1 MSEFDRFANGAK
13 TFLTSAL
20 TSSGTFINV
29 DSITSFPVPPFKVVV
44 NTEIIKV
51 EAVDQPNKAF
61 SLISRAQ
68 EGTTAASHYIGSQ
81 IVNVL
86 TKDSLL
92 NLSVD
97 NNIANFALSSSETDP
112 YASSLSNRIYLIPK
126 NGDRISL
133 IDPIENIWRIFYIK
147 NPNPNSITVN
157 QDVSALN
164 KLVDVFA
171 YYDNADQQV
180 KLYQSPSGSEW
191 SIDNPSAR
199 TPTITRTNGILT
211 ISGNTT
217 YRYLDT
223 YQIKK
228 PTSSAVQVAC
238 FGWKTLNKSTSGNIA
253 LYHNNFSKI
262 MIKQTGNFN
271 TIYAI
276 EKGYDGQKIILLN
289 DSSSSSFYIDK
300 LALSIPSGFA
310 GISGPNNISLKVDIN
325 AGIELYYDACFEK
338 WNILEN
344 KTVA

>member
-29 DSITSFPVPPFKVVV
+29 DSITGFPVPPFKVVV

-68 EGTTAASHYIGSQ
+68 EGTTAALHYIGSQ

-86 TKDSLL
+86 TRDSLL

-97 NNIANFALSSSETDP
+97 NNIANFSLSASDTDP
-112 YASSLSNRIYLIPK
+112 YSSSVGSTIYLIPK
-126 NGDRISL
+126 EGDRISL

-147 NPNPNSITVN
+147 SPNPNSIGVT
-157 QDVSALN
+157 QDPIYLE

-171 YYDNADQQV
+171 YYDNSDQQV
-180 KLYQSPSGSEW
+180 KLYQSPPW
-191 SIDNPSAR
+191 SIDNASGER
-199 TPTITRTNGILT
+199 GLMTRTNGVLT
-211 ISGNTT
+211 RSPDIV

-223 YQIKK
+223 YQIKLK
-228 PTSSAVQVAC
+228 GSSQVAS
-238 FGWKTLNKSTSGNIA
+238 FGWKTLTKSTSGNIA

-289 DSSSSSFYIDK
+289 DSESKSFYIDK

-310 GISGPNNISLKVDIN
+310 AIAGPNNISLKVDIN

>member
-13 TFLTSAL
+13 SFLTSSI
-20 TSSGTFINV
+20 TSSGTYIPVNSV
-29 DSITSFPVPPFKVVV
+29 VGFPVPPFKVVV
-44 NTEIIKV
+44 NSEIIKIQS
-51 EAVDQPNKAF
+51 VDTTTNVF
-61 SLISRAQ
+61 SLVSRAQ
-68 EGTTAASHYIGSQ
+68 EGTTAAVHNTGAQ

-86 TKDSLL
+86 TRDSLL

-97 NNIANFALSSSETDP
+97 NNIANFALSASDTDP
-112 YASSLSNRIYLIPK
+112 YATFLGQQVHLIPK

-147 NPNPNSITVN
+147 MPNPNYLNVDQTS
-157 QDVSALN
+157 SALN

-171 YYDNADQQV
+171 YYDNTDQQV
-180 KLYQSPSGSEW
+180 KLYESPPW
-191 SIDNPSAR
+191 SIDNPSER
-199 TPTITRTNGILT
+199 LSMTRTNGILT
-211 ISGNTT
+211 RTPDTI

-228 PTSSAVQVAC
+228 PSNLQVAS
-238 FGWKTLNKSTSGNIA
+238 FSWKTLNLSTAGNIA

-262 MIKQTGNFN
+262 MINQTGSFN
-271 TIYAI
+271 TIYAL
-276 EKGYDGQKIILLN
+276 EKGYDGQKVILFN
-289 DSSSSSFYIDK
+289 DSQTQPFFIDK

-310 GISGPNNISLKVDIN
+310 GISGPNNISLKVDVN

-344 KTVA
+344 KTFA

>member
-13 TFLTSAL
+13 SFLTSPI
-20 TSSGTFINV
+20 TTSGTYINV
-29 DSITSFPVPPFKVVV
+29 NSVVGFPVPPFKVVV
-44 NTEIIKV
+44 NSEIIKV
-51 EAVDQPNKAF
+51 QSIDSTNNVF
-61 SLISRAQ
+61 SLVSRAQ
-68 EGTTAASHYIGSQ
+68 EGTTAATHNIGSQ

-86 TKDSLL
+86 TRDSLL

-97 NNIANFALSSSETDP
+97 NNIANFALSASDTDP
-112 YASSLSNRIYLIPK
+112 YATFLGQQVYLIPK

-147 NPNPNSITVN
+147 MPNPNYLNVDQNS
-157 QDVSALN
+157 SSLN

-171 YYDNADQQV
+171 YYDNTDQQV
-180 KLYQSPSGSEW
+180 KLYQSPPW
-191 SIDNPSAR
+191 SIDNPTLER
-199 TPTITRTNGILT
+199 TLMTRTNGILT
-211 ISGNTT
+211 KASDPS

-228 PTSSAVQVAC
+228 PSTLQIAS
-238 FGWKTLNKSTSGNIA
+238 FGWKTLNVSTAGNIA

-262 MIKQTGNFN
+262 MINQTGNFN
-271 TIYAI
+271 TIYAL
-276 EKGYDGQKIILLN
+276 EKGYDGQKVILFN
-289 DSSSSSFYIDK
+289 DSDSKSFFIDK

-310 GISGPNNISLKVDIN
+310 GIAGPNNISLKVDVN

-344 KTVA
+344 KTIA

>member
-13 TFLTSAL
+13 TFLTSPL
-20 TSSGTFINV
+20 DSSGTSFNV
-29 DSITSFPVPPFKVVV
+29 NSTVGFPVPPFRVAVGY
-44 NTEIIKV
+44 EIIKV
-51 EAVDQPNKAF
+51 KLVDTTNKVFGLAVRG
-61 SLISRAQ
+61 L
-68 EGTTAASHYIGSQ
+68 EGTTATTHNIGSQ
-81 IVNVL
+81 VVN
-86 TKDSLL
+86 TITRDSLL
-92 NLSVD
+92 DLSVD
-97 NNIANFALSSSETDP
+97 NNIANFSLSASDTDP
-112 YASSLSNRIYLIPK
+112 YSSSVGSTIYLIPK
-126 NGDRISL
+126 EGDRISL

-147 NPNPNSITVN
+147 YPTPNSIGVT
-157 QDVSALN
+157 QDPDYLE

-171 YYDNADQQV
+171 YYDNDNQQV
-180 KLYQSPSGSEW
+180 KISQSVPWPIDDPSQRMSM
-191 SIDNPSAR
+191 
-199 TPTITRTNGILT
+199 TRTNGILT
-211 ISGNTT
+211 QSSNIL

-223 YQIKK
+223 YQIKAK
-228 PTSSAVQVAC
+228 GLFQVAS

-289 DSSSSSFYIDK
+289 DSSSSAFFIDK
-300 LALSIPSGFA
+300 LALSITSGFA

-344 KTVA
+344 KTIV

>member
-13 TFLTSAL
+13 TFLSSPL
-20 TSSGTFINV
+20 SSSGTSFSVN
-29 DSITSFPVPPFKVVV
+29 SITGFPVPPFKVVI
-44 NTEIIKV
+44 NSEIIKV
-51 EAVDQPNKAF
+51 NEIDTTNKIF
-61 SLISRAQ
+61 SVVSRGQ
-68 EGTTAASHYIGSQ
+68 ENTTSEIHYVGSQ
-81 IVNVL
+81 VVNVL

-97 NNIANFALSSSETDP
+97 NNIANFALSASDTDP
-112 YASSLSNRIYLIPK
+112 YATFLGQQVHLIPK

-133 IDPIENIWRIFYIK
+133 IDPVENIWRIFYIK
-147 NPNPNSITVN
+147 MPNPNY
-157 QDVSALN
+157 LN
-164 KLVDVFA
+164 VDQTSSVLDKLVDVFA
-171 YYDNADQQV
+171 FYDNTDQQV
-180 KLYQSPSGSEW
+180 KLYESPPW
-191 SIDNPSAR
+191 SIDNPSER
-199 TPTITRTNGILT
+199 LSMTRTNGILT
-211 ISGNTT
+211 RTPDTI

-228 PTSSAVQVAC
+228 SSNLQVAS
-238 FGWKTLNKSTSGNIA
+238 FSWKTLNKSTSGNIA

-289 DSSSSSFYIDK
+289 DSESKSFYIDK

>member
-13 TFLTSAL
+13 TFLTSPL
-20 TSSGTFINV
+20 TSSGTSISVN
-29 DSITSFPVPPFKVVV
+29 SITGFPVPPFKVVI
-44 NTEIIKV
+44 NTEIVKV
-51 EAVDQPNKAF
+51 NSIDTTNKLFLSVDRGSEN
-61 SLISRAQ
+61 
-68 EGTTAASHYIGSQ
+68 TTAATHYIGSQ

-86 TKDSLL
+86 TRDSLL

-97 NNIANFALSSSETDP
+97 NNIANFALSASDTDP
-112 YASSLSNRIYLIPK
+112 YATFLGQQVHLIPK

-147 NPNPNSITVN
+147 MPNPNYLNVDQTSSV
-157 QDVSALN
+157 LN

-171 YYDNADQQV
+171 YYDNTDQQV
-180 KLYQSPSGSEW
+180 KLYESPPW
-191 SIDNPSAR
+191 SIDNPSER
-199 TPTITRTNGILT
+199 LSMTRTNGILT
-211 ISGNTT
+211 RTPDTI

-228 PTSSAVQVAC
+228 PSTLQIAS
-238 FGWKTLNKSTSGNIA
+238 FGWKTLNISTAGNIT

-262 MIKQTGNFN
+262 MINQTGNFN
-271 TIYAI
+271 TIYAL
-276 EKGYDGQKIILLN
+276 EKGYDGQKVILFN
-289 DSSSSSFYIDK
+289 DSDSKSFFIDK

-310 GISGPNNISLKVDIN
+310 GIAGPNNISLKVDVN

-344 KTVA
+344 KTIA